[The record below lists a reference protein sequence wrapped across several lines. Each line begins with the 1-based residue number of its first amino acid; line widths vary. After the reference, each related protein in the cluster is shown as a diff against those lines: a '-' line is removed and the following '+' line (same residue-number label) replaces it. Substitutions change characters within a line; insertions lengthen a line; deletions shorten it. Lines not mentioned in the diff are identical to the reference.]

1 MRLDAPQSLCRTAPI
16 VAIIV
21 AQMTSLRLRAG
32 SVLALLLIGAPSTV
46 AQTITEW
53 SAEHRLSLSFHV
65 NDAALQRLLPAGW
78 TSAPSSAPGD
88 RGANLRVVF
97 IDRQLALDGQGQ
109 TLRTGTSR
117 YIVLVAP
124 ARNAGGETNGV
135 VVSGLSP
142 EGRGAYGVNLTAV
155 VSTVTRS
162 STSQAEDGGRA
173 EEQWQFAAAS
183 GERIELQVA
192 YRRAPAV
199 KSHAETKLRSA
210 RHPELTRTYKIDQ
223 AADLVRSASTPDR
236 VESLTFR
243 ASGTA
248 FAPLFDGKE
257 TLLSVTSLP
266 WYVREVSVP

>member
-1 MRLDAPQSLCRTAPI
+1 M
-16 VAIIV
+16 AIIV
-21 AQMTSLRLRAG
+21 GQMTSLRLLAAT
-32 SVLALLLIGAPSTV
+32 VPALLLLAAPFAV

-53 SAEHRLSLSFHV
+53 SAEHRVSLSFHV

-78 TSAPSSAPGD
+78 TSAPSTAPGD

-97 IDRQLALDGQGQ
+97 IDRQLALDGHGKA
-109 TLRTGTSR
+109 LRTGTSR

-124 ARNAGGETNGV
+124 VRNAAGETSGV
-135 VVSGLSP
+135 VVKGLSP
-142 EGRGAYGVNLTAV
+142 EGPGAYGVNLTAV

-162 STSQAEDGGRA
+162 FTAQAEEGGRA

-192 YRRAPAV
+192 YRRALAV
-199 KSHAETKLRSA
+199 KSHVETKLRSA
-210 RHPELTRTYKIDQ
+210 LHPELTRTYTIDQ
-223 AADLVRSASTPDR
+223 AADVVRSASAPDR

-243 ASGTA
+243 ASGAA